1 METENEKDNAYAKMK
16 SKNLDAIILN
26 SMNDKGAGF
35 DHDTNKVTL
44 ITPTEER
51 NFELKSKLLVAE
63 DILNFIEE
71 CI

>member
-1 METENEKDNAYAKMK
+1 
-16 SKNLDAIILN
+16 
-26 SMNDKGAGF
+26 MNDKGAGF